1 MDDADDTTRAGATE
15 TAPSGR
21 TTGTATSPAAT
32 AHTAAPTGAQAPA
45 PTVLPPETMQVPA
58 WDAFRRHDNRNEPV
72 RSTFSTT
79 VTASARKVPIHH
91 DSVFS
96 GKKRLSPQE
105 RMTEIT
111 RGAADVISEKGFQG
125 MSMQDVADRVGI
137 TEAALYHYVRAK
149 ADLLSLVL
157 RTYYDS
163 PAADDFIYGTCQ
175 GIDAD
180 GHTFYYFPR
189 FCINIIV
196 YNLRRPQFVKL
207 FSILNGEALAEDHP
221 AHTFFRDRNLKH
233 WNNIRSLDWLLP
245 QGYDMQRFQHL
256 WILCMSA
263 MDGLQY
269 RWLMD
274 DQSDL
279 LEEWLAFSRTLF
291 PQEVWGHLL
300 DPTCYEESDGCLR
313 RFGLLDQDEA

>member
-1 MDDADDTTRAGATE
+1 MDDTDDMTRAGTI
-15 TAPSGR
+15 APP
-21 TTGTATSPAAT
+21 TTTHQT
-32 AHTAAPTGAQAPA
+32 TAAPADAQASS
-45 PTVLPPETMQVPA
+45 PTALPPETMQVPA
-58 WDAFRRHDNRNEPV
+58 WEAFRRHDNRNEPV

-79 VTASARKVPIHH
+79 VAASARKVPIHR

-96 GKKRLSPQE
+96 KKKRLSPQE

-111 RGAADVISEKGFQG
+111 RAAADMISEKGFQG

-137 TEAALYHYVRAK
+137 TEAALYHYVRTK

-175 GIDAD
+175 GIDVD

-189 FCINIIV
+189 FCINNIV
-196 YNLRRPQFVKL
+196 FNLRRPQLVKL
-207 FSILNGEALAEDHP
+207 FSILNGEALAADHP
-221 AHTFFRDRNLKH
+221 AHTFFRDRQLKH
-233 WNNIRSLDWLLP
+233 WNNIRSFDWVLP

-313 RFGLLDQDEA
+313 RFGLLDR